1 MIEIVEKNRTYEV
14 EITDV
19 LSDGKGVAK
28 IDGYPLFVNN
38 AVTGDR
44 LKVTVTKTN
53 KNYGFA
59 KNDEIIIPSPYR
71 AKPECSCF
79 SKCGGCDFM
88 HIDYAYQL
96 ELKKNF
102 VKSNMSRIGGISENE
117 YEFEG
122 IIPAN
127 SIYAYRNKAQFPV
140 GKNGRKTVC
149 GFYSKRSHEI
159 VACDNCLI
167 QSDDINRAVELVLE
181 YADENR
187 VSVYDERTHKGIL
200 RHVYIRRSNSGDALM
215 AVIVTNT
222 EKSLPNEDKLTE
234 KLKQLKNIKSII
246 QNINTKKTNLVLGDK
261 NRVIWGDEYI
271 KTTIGELEFKIS
283 AHSFF
288 QVNGEQTEKLY
299 QKALEYAAPD
309 GDTVFDLYCGAGSI
323 SLFLAK
329 RAKKVIGVEIVESAV
344 ENAKEN
350 AAMNGIS
357 NAEFYA
363 GDCTEVVGKL
373 IADGVSADVVVVDPP
388 RKGCSEELL
397 KFISDI
403 SPKRLV
409 YVSCNSATL
418 ARDAAILKNYGYNL
432 KKLCAVDMFPN
443 SGHTESAA
451 KFEYEGK

>member
-1 MIEIVEKNRTYEV
+1 MKVIKIVEKNHSYEV

-19 LSDGKGVAK
+19 LSDGRGVAK
-28 IDGYPLFVNN
+28 LDGYPLFVNN

-44 LKVTVTKTN
+44 LLVTVTKTN

-59 KNDEIIIPSPYR
+59 KNEKILSPSKYR
-71 AKPECSCF
+71 IQPECRCF

-88 HIDYAYQL
+88 HIDYSYQL
-96 ELKKNF
+96 KLKENF

-122 IIPAN
+122 IVPADN
-127 SIYAYRNKAQFPV
+127 VFAYRNKAQFPV
-140 GKNGRKTVC
+140 GRIRKKTVC
-149 GFYSKRSHEI
+149 GFYSKKSHEI
-159 VACDNCLI
+159 IPCDSCLI

-200 RHVYIRRSNSGDALM
+200 RHVYIRSSNSGDALM
-215 AVIVTNT
+215 AVIVTNS
-222 EKSLPNEDKLTE
+222 KKPLPNEEALVS
-234 KLKQLKNIKSII
+234 KLKQLENIRSII
-246 QNINTKKTNLVLGDK
+246 QNINTKKSNLILGGE

-271 KTTIGELEFKIS
+271 KTSIGELEFKIS

-288 QVNGEQTEKLY
+288 QINSEQTEKLY

-329 RAKKVIGVEIVESAV
+329 RAKKVIGVEIVDAAV

-350 AAMNGIS
+350 AALSGVS

-363 GDCTEVVGKL
+363 GDCAEVVKELTDKGM
-373 IADGVSADVVVVDPP
+373 SADIVVVDPP

-397 KFISDI
+397 KFIAGI

-418 ARDAAILKNYGYNL
+418 ARDAAIMKEYGYRL
-432 KKLCAVDMFPN
+432 EKLCAVDMFPN
-443 SGHTESAA
+443 SGHTECVA
-451 KFEYEGK
+451 KFEK